1 MNHEQVVEGEI
12 SLNDLISPILWRW
25 RTVAL
30 VVVFAVCL
38 SVIRLFVVTPQ
49 YEARAR
55 LIVLAPNQAVTDLQ
69 TLQLYRNLVPAY
81 REILS
86 SRRVMEAVLREMGLD
101 WSPDEY
107 QRRVRITADEQ
118 SQTLDVMVR
127 TSSASEAAR
136 IATGAAEVMTRV
148 AADVMQE
155 ERLVLLDPAAPP
167 EKPVSPRPVLEIV
180 LATMLGL
187 IAGTGVAFA
196 LEMFDRRI
204 RDEASVERRLG
215 LPVLGV
221 VPHIEL

>member
-1 MNHEQVVEGEI
+1 MEGTARGVEMSLAELIAPVVR
-12 SLNDLISPILWRW
+12 RW
-25 RTVAL
+25 RVVAF
-30 VVVFAVCL
+30 VVVVAVGL
-38 SVIRLFVVTPQ
+38 VLVRLVIVPPL
-49 YEARAR
+49 YEAQVR
-55 LIVLAPNQAVTDLQ
+55 LIVLAPNRAVTELQ

-86 SRRVMEAVLREMGLD
+86 SRRVMEAVLREMQLD
-101 WSPDEY
+101 LSPAEY
-107 QRRVRITADEQ
+107 RNMVHIRANEQ
-118 SQTLDVMVR
+118 SQTLDVVVR
-127 TSSASEAAR
+127 ARSPEEAAR
-136 IATGAAEVMTRV
+136 IATGAAQVMTRV

-187 IAGTGVAFA
+187 MAGAGVAFA

-204 RDEASVERRLG
+204 RDEATVERRLG